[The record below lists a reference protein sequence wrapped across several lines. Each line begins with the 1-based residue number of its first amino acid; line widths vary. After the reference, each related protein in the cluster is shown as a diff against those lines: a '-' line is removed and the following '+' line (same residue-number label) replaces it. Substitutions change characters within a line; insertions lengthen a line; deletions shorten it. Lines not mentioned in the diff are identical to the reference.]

1 MSTDLADD
9 DRLQRERDYH
19 NQRFAEEVRQA
30 QWKYYTAIAHGL
42 ALYERR
48 VEAALAG
55 KDGLELGCGVGSTGL
70 RLGHLARSTTGID
83 IADVAVA
90 KATAEA
96 ERLGLAN
103 TRFLRMNAERL
114 EFAEASFDVVFAKA
128 VIHHLDLAPTFAEIR
143 RVLRPGGQAIFYE
156 PFGHNPAINAYRRRT
171 PAARTPDEHPLLR
184 ADIALAR
191 RHFATVDVQFF
202 GLLTLLGVPLRERAA
217 ARPLLAAL
225 RALDGLV
232 LALPGVRWLGW
243 YGLLTLRP

>member
-1 MSTDLADD
+1 MSPDAAPE

-19 NQRFAEEVRQA
+19 NQRFAEEVRQP

-42 ALYERR
+42 ELYERE

-70 RLGHLARSTTGID
+70 KLGHLARSTTGVD

-96 ERLGLAN
+96 ARLGLAN
-103 TRFLRMNAERL
+103 ARFLRMNAERL
-114 EFAEASFDVVFAKA
+114 EFPDASFDVVFAKA
-128 VIHHLDLAPTFAEIR
+128 VVHHLDLAPTFAEIR
-143 RVLRPGGQAIFYE
+143 RVLRPGGRAIFIE

-184 ADIALAR
+184 RDIALAR
-191 RHFATVDVQFF
+191 RHFATVDLQFF
-202 GLLTLLGVPLRERAA
+202 GLLTLLGVPLRERPA
-217 ARPLLAAL
+217 ARPALAAL
-225 RALDGLV
+225 RALDGLL

-243 YGLLTLRP
+243 YGLITLRP